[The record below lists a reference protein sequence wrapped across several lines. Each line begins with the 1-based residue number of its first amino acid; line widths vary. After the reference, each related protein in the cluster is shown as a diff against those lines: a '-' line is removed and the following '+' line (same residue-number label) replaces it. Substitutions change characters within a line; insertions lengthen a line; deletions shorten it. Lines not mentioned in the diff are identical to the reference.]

1 MTKDPHPDPPLRA
14 LPEHSILGNEPATQ
28 HPGGLSGGASPH
40 GLDGT
45 ANQTSISQLNTVTGT
60 SKVDFAQSMGTS
72 TETRTESSEQKI
84 QSGSMTF
91 KLPDFKQEDTSVLAA
106 REDVLSPTQPQEEQ
120 PAPDTAAS

>member
-14 LPEHSILGNEPATQ
+14 LPEHSVLDDEPAMQ
-28 HPGGLSGGASPH
+28 QPGGLSGAASPH

-45 ANQTSISQLNTVTGT
+45 ANQTSISQPNTGTGT
-60 SKVDFAQSMGTS
+60 SRVDFAQSIGAS
-72 TETRTESSEQKI
+72 TDTRTESSEQEI

-91 KLPDFKQEDTSVLAA
+91 KLPDFKQEDTSVIAA

-120 PAPDTAAS
+120 PAPGTATS